1 LSFVVIIL
9 VVVLV
14 VVVLD
19 VVLVVVLVVVLDV
32 VLVVVLVVDDFLAKK
47 TLISY
52 GTESLKGL
60 FTLTIN
66 FVSCRVVRHHAT
78 QLGLILTLVACCR
91 THGATQVFHCS

>member
-1 LSFVVIIL
+1 MYAIPVLVL
-9 VVVLV
+9 VVVL
-14 VVVLD
+14 
-19 VVLVVVLVVVLDV
+19 LVVVLVVVLDV